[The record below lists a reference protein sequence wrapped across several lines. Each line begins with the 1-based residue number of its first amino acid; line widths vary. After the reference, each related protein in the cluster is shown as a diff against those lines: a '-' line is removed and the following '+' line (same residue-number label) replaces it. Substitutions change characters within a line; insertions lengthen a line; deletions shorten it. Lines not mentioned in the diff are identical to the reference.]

1 MSGRFTIYVD
11 KDNDNLISVYDD
23 ESMSYTG
30 LFDYENITEVDEI
43 KGLLNELDTELK
55 QKEKEIVNL
64 KQYMGRDKYELMKEN
79 LKIRNM
85 IKFQDGLHKLEINYF
100 NEVLLD
106 VIDEFPESQG
116 LLYFKDLMD
125 W

>member
-30 LFDYENITEVDEI
+30 LFDYDNITEVDEI

-55 QKEKEIVNL
+55 QKEKEIINL
-64 KQYMGRDKYELMKEN
+64 KKYMGRDKYDLMKEN

-106 VIDEFPESQG
+106 VIGEFPESQG
-116 LLYFKDLMD
+116 LLKLIMN
-125 W
+125 